1 MKDKIYRDKML
12 FEQDYVFNLFG
23 YGDFD
28 QKDRD
33 IVLGI
38 FYLFSKHHFYP
49 ESLETLELICQVY
62 SDGLF
67 SIVEKNG
74 KIVYVLQY
82 QVYGKQTF
90 ELYQRTNSFIP
101 KLDQSLGENLY
112 IANVVSLLKSFET
125 FSHTRKCIKSIIK
138 KYPNIKYVSC
148 NLTSKGGEYRR
159 ILLKRG
165 NENG

>member
-12 FEQDYVFNLFG
+12 FEQDYIFNLFG
-23 YGDFD
+23 YGDFS

-33 IVLGI
+33 TVLGI
-38 FYLFSKHHFYP
+38 FYLFSRHHFYP
-49 ESLETLELICQVY
+49 ESLETLELVCQVY

-82 QVYGKQTF
+82 QVYDKQTF
-90 ELYQRTNSFIP
+90 ELSQRTNIFIP

-112 IANVVSLLKSFET
+112 IANIVSLLKSVET

-148 NLTSKGGEYRR
+148 NLNSKGGEYRR
-159 ILLKRG
+159 MLLKRG
-165 NENG
+165 KENG

>member
-1 MKDKIYRDKML
+1 ML
-12 FEQDYVFNLFG
+12 FEQDYIFNLFG
-23 YGDFD
+23 YGDFS

-33 IVLGI
+33 TVLGI
-38 FYLFSKHHFYP
+38 FYLFSRHHFYP
-49 ESLETLELICQVY
+49 ESLETLELVCQVY

-82 QVYGKQTF
+82 QVYDKQTF
-90 ELYQRTNSFIP
+90 ELYQRTNIFIS
-101 KLDQSLGENLY
+101 KLDQSLGDNLY
-112 IANVVSLLKSFET
+112 ITNVVSLLKSVET

-148 NLTSKGGEYRR
+148 NLNSKGGEYRR
-159 ILLKRG
+159 MLLKRG

>member
-12 FEQDYVFNLFG
+12 FEQDYIFNLFG
-23 YGDFD
+23 YGDFS

-33 IVLGI
+33 TVLGI
-38 FYLFSKHHFYP
+38 FYLFSRHHFYP

-62 SDGLF
+62 SDELF
-67 SIVEKNG
+67 SIVEKDG

-82 QVYGKQTF
+82 QVYDKQTF
-90 ELYQRTNSFIP
+90 ELYQRTNILIP

-112 IANVVSLLKSFET
+112 IANVVSLLKSFDT
-125 FSHTRKCIKSIIK
+125 SSHTRKCIKSIIK

-148 NLTSKGGEYRR
+148 NLNSKGG
-159 ILLKRG
+159 G
-165 NENG
+165 VS

>member
-1 MKDKIYRDKML
+1 ML
-12 FEQDYVFNLFG
+12 FEQDYIFNLFG
-23 YGDFD
+23 YGDFS

-33 IVLGI
+33 TVLGI
-38 FYLFSKHHFYP
+38 FYLFSRHHFYS
-49 ESLETLELICQVY
+49 ESLETLELVCQVY

-82 QVYGKQTF
+82 HVYDKQTF
-90 ELYQRTNSFIP
+90 ELYQRTNIFIP
-101 KLDQSLGENLY
+101 KLDQFLGDNLY
-112 IANVVSLLKSFET
+112 IANVVSLLKSVET

-148 NLTSKGGEYRR
+148 NLNSKGGEYRR
-159 ILLKRG
+159 MLLKRR
-165 NENG
+165 N